1 MTERRGTHI
10 RLGREIHEAGEL
22 PSAIFMER
30 AAAEGLHEIRSGN
43 WPTSVKSLEGVGT
56 PIARTTSQGGDS
68 ALFEDNGVLTT
79 AYAIL
84 ALQEIQQDLKQ
95 HPAK

>member
-1 MTERRGTHI
+1 MTGRRGTHI

-43 WPTSVKSLEGVGT
+43 WPTSVKSLEGVGA
-56 PIARTTSQGGDS
+56 PIARTTS
-68 ALFEDNGVLTT
+68 
-79 AYAIL
+79 
-84 ALQEIQQDLKQ
+84 
-95 HPAK
+95 